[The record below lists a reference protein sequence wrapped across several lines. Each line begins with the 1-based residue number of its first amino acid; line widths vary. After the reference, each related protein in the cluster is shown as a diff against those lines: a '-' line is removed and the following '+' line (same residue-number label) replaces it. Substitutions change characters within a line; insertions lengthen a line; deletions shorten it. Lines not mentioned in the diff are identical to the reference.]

1 MIVMI
6 TKNGYEMWLTFNSDK
21 EKIQVPVLPESI
33 TVSNGSN
40 NSNIDIAGLGE
51 VVIMQSRP
59 AYKYKFKSYFPKVMS
74 QAVSV
79 SELTDPLV
87 LVERIKKW
95 KEADRPIKFVLTDVG
110 ISTYCT
116 IEDFQY
122 SEEGGDVGTIQYSL
136 ELKEYREISTR
147 QVTIAEETET
157 ATVSTEE
164 TRVDNTTSPSTY
176 TVVKGDCLYNIAK
189 SLYGDSSQWHKLYE
203 ANKGVIGGNPNRI
216 YPGQVLTVPQ

>member
-1 MIVMI
+1 MI
-6 TKNGYEMWLTFNSDK
+6 TKKGYEMWLTFNSDK
-21 EKIQVPVLPESI
+21 EKIQIPVLPQTI

-40 NSNIDIAGLGE
+40 NSTVNIAGLGE
-51 VVIMQSRP
+51 IVIMQSRP
-59 AYKYKFKSYFPKVMS
+59 AYKYKFSSFFPKVAS

-79 SELTDPLV
+79 SELTEPLV
-87 LVERIKKW
+87 LVDRIKKW
-95 KEADRPIKFVLTDVG
+95 KEADTPIKFVLTDVG

-122 SEEGGDVGTIQYSL
+122 YEEGGDVGTIYYSL
-136 ELKEYREISTR
+136 EFKEYREISTR
-147 QVTIAEETET
+147 QVTIDEESGS

-164 TRVDNTTSPSTY
+164 TRVDNTATPNTY

-189 SLYGDSSQWHKLYE
+189 SLYNDSSQWQKLYE
-203 ANKGVIGGNPNRI
+203 ANKGTIGGNPNLI